1 MSNIAKLIL
10 LLPLFFAA
18 WLGAAAAQE
27 AADETPVAEP
37 AASKLAAVQDVAAA
51 NPQDPFVRGLK
62 RLDEKLRLQREA
74 EELARRALELQRE
87 AGRRAEQEALGIDVE
102 DEALVEEEV
111 VIPAPI
117 SDPDFFTAFAAR
129 KYRLDGLVLSRP
141 QRQPTIHILEEV
153 RKPIGGELFWSGGE
167 RRWVYARRKGET
179 MASVA
184 RKLVMQT
191 ADILAMNNALRENQ
205 LPDPMRF
212 YVSPRDNGP
221 LTHIILRSDT
231 LEKLAKIYD
240 TDIPRLRVR
249 NDLRADD
256 KLELGRRFLIREK
269 AIDDRLARMAVPK
282 PKKIDD
288 SKLSLARQPYARLGQ
303 FADEKK
309 AMRGAREFY
318 AKYYEYMDS
327 DISLRRERDDAQK
340 GKNFYNMDI
349 GPLRSERHGEA
360 YCALFRKD
368 EMPCIVVYR
377 VPGPERARNF
387 DSQAIISVSPYVY
400 FDGEDELDS
409 GRTDVPRL
417 TKLEYFLTEGQEL
430 GNADGTIAKITN
442 DRIMLTDAN
451 GYLLT
456 LPLNHVPEIDPEEK
470 RRAAEA
476 ARQAAMQKAAQAAG
490 AAAEAAGN
498 VDVDVTGAEDTAL
511 GQRLQSNE
519 AKRREGS
526 QGFIK
531 KLAEKPKKLDE
542 K

>member
-1 MSNIAKLIL
+1 
-10 LLPLFFAA
+10 
-18 WLGAAAAQE
+18 
-27 AADETPVAEP
+27 
-37 AASKLAAVQDVAAA
+37 
-51 NPQDPFVRGLK
+51 
-62 RLDEKLRLQREA
+62 
-74 EELARRALELQRE
+74 
-87 AGRRAEQEALGIDVE
+87 
-102 DEALVEEEV
+102 
-111 VIPAPI
+111 
-117 SDPDFFTAFAAR
+117 
-129 KYRLDGLVLSRP
+129 
-141 QRQPTIHILEEV
+141 LEEV
-153 RKPIGGELFWSGGE
+153 RKPKAGELFWSGRE

-179 MASVA
+179 MASIA

-240 TDIPRLRVR
+240 TDVPRLRVR
-249 NDLRADD
+249 NDLGADD
-256 KLELGRRFLIREK
+256 KLVLGRRFLIREK
-269 AIDDRLARMAVPK
+269 AIDDRLARTAVPK

-288 SKLSLARQPYARLGQ
+288 SQLSMARQPYARLGQ
-303 FADEKK
+303 FSDKQK
-309 AMRGAREFY
+309 AMRGTREFY
-318 AKYYEYMDS
+318 AKYYEFMDS

-340 GKNFYNMDI
+340 GKTFYNMDI

-377 VPGPERARNF
+377 VPGSERARNF

-456 LPLNHVPEIDPEEK
+456 LPLNYVPEIDPEEK

-476 ARQAAMQKAAQAAG
+476 ARQAAMQKAALAAG

-498 VDVDVTGAEDTAL
+498 VDVDVPGPEDTAL
-511 GQRLQSNE
+511 GKRLQGNE
-519 AKRREGS
+519 ATRREGS

-531 KLAEKPKKLDE
+531 ALAEKPKKLDE

>member
-1 MSNIAKLIL
+1 MRGLLKLVL
-10 LLPLFFAA
+10 VLPFLSFAA
-18 WLGAAAAQE
+18 LAQDVTPDAPPDVTVAQTPSVNQDMAAA
-27 AADETPVAEP
+27 D
-37 AASKLAAVQDVAAA
+37 
-51 NPQDPFVRGLK
+51 PQDPFVRGLK

-74 EELARRALELQRE
+74 EELARRAMELQRE
-87 AGRRAEQEALGIDVE
+87 AERRAEQEAMGVE
-102 DEALVEEEV
+102 LDEEVLVEEEV
-111 VIPAPI
+111 IIPAPI

-129 KYRLDGLVLSRP
+129 QYRLDGLVLSRP
-141 QRQPTIHILEEV
+141 QSQPTIHVLEEV
-153 RKPIGGELFWSGGE
+153 RKPIGGELFWSGRE
-167 RRWVYARRKGET
+167 RRWVYLRRKGET
-179 MASVA
+179 LSSIA
-184 RKLVMQT
+184 RKLVMQK

-205 LPDPMRF
+205 LPDPVRF

-240 TDIPRLRVR
+240 TDVPRLRVR
-249 NDLRADD
+249 NQLGDGD
-256 KLELGRRFLIREK
+256 KLVLGRRFLIREK

-282 PKKIDD
+282 PQKIDD
-288 SKLSLARQPYARLGQ
+288 SKLSMARQPYARLGQ

-318 AKYYEYMDS
+318 AKYYEFMDS

-340 GKNFYNMDI
+340 GKLFFNMDI

-400 FDGEDELDS
+400 FDGDDELDS

-456 LPLNHVPEIDPEEK
+456 LPLNRVPEVDPEEK

-476 ARQAAMQKAAQAAG
+476 ARQAAMQKAAEAAG
-490 AAAEAAGN
+490 AAANAAGN
-498 VDVDVTGAEDTAL
+498 VEVDVPGPEDTAL
-511 GQRLQSNE
+511 GQRLQGNE

-531 KLAEKPKKLDE
+531 ALAEKPKKLDE